1 MSPERAKVFVVE
13 DSRQW
18 RNLIIPELE
27 FAGHEV
33 VVTSTTLQ
41 EALEAVGT
49 LTQLG
54 IQVAI
59 IDGNLSK
66 EDTSGS
72 DGRKIL
78 ESITEKAPEV
88 KTIGLSMDKVVGVDV
103 DLGKKNLN
111 SLGQAVTE
119 I

>member
-66 EDTSGS
+66 EE
-72 DGRKIL
+72 KEKCAFLL